1 MWVFQLTNDPV
12 IKRTMVF
19 EFQCTDGVCDSL
31 DSILDRMSKV
41 IHWINAP
48 GVAGS
53 VVGHMSNTVD
63 DRITHVHVRRCHIDL
78 GTKNFFSIG
87 IFAFFHFFKKLE
99 IFFNRTVTVRALFS
113 RICQSSTVLADLIGS
128 QVTDISF
135 SFFDQ
140 FDGCFIHLSKVIRSK
155 EKSVLPVSTKPF
167 DISFNR
173 FYKFTFFFCR
183 VCIIKTHIKLA
194 VVFLGKSVIQKNG
207 FGMSDME
214 VSIRLRWEAGVYGI
228 INTLCKVFIND
239 VFNKIFRN
247 GFVFHLFPS

>member
-1 MWVFQLTNDPV
+1 MSHAFD
-12 IKRTMVF
+12 R
-19 EFQCTDGVCDSL
+19 
-31 DSILDRMSKV
+31 ILDRMSKV
-41 IHWINAP
+41 IHRIDAP
-48 GVAGS
+48 LVSS
-53 VVGHMSNTVD
+53 VVMCHTCYTVD
-63 DRITHVHVRRCHIDL
+63 NRVTHVHIRRCHIDL
-78 GTKNFFSIG
+78 CTENFFSVSV
-87 IFAFFHFFKKLE
+87 FALTHLLKKLQVL
-99 IFFNRTVTVRALFS
+99 FYSTVSVWALFTWF
-113 RICQSSTVLADLIGS
+113 CKSSSVLTDLVCS
-128 QVTDISF
+128 QVADKCLA
-135 SFFDQ
+135 FFDQ
-140 FDGCFIHLSKVIRSK
+140 LHSGLIHLVKIIRSK

-183 VCIIKTHIKLA
+183 VGIIKTHIKLA

-228 INTLCKVFIND
+228 INTFCKVFIND